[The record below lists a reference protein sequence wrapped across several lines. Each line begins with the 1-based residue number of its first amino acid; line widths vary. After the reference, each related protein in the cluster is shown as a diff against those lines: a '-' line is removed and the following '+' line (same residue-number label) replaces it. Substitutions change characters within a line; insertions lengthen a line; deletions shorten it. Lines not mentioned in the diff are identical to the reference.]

1 MRRAGI
7 LFLFA
12 MALCAVPVVP
22 TQEGVGVAASG
33 AEDSV
38 VAPIIACPATFE
50 ELFAQ
55 VNDSRG
61 CKFVAGRGGEQSPII
76 KLFNTGN
83 HVYGVPI
90 YFWNGTSL
98 VRVRSGSGHGWY
110 SCRSAPAAGSTT
122 SNRCH
127 LYDNR
132 DGSRNKPL
140 ADWLFVGLT
149 KKFNGTA
156 IQSRPLAGPR
166 NRKLY
171 PSTLRGVCVKLQI
184 QTAFIPVMSPKVLVG
199 PPEDKGTGGSGGDK
213 RNGWCVYAEVSPDSE
228 A

>member
-1 MRRAGI
+1 M
-7 LFLFA
+7 
-12 MALCAVPVVP
+12 PVVMRAHAGP
-22 TQEGVGVAASG
+22 YRM
-33 AEDSV
+33 V
-38 VAPIIACPATFE
+38 VHIYWCFISNGGPYRMVVHAT
-50 ELFAQ
+50 LTCTC
-55 VNDSRG
+55 R
-61 CKFVAGRGGEQSPII
+61 
-76 KLFNTGN
+76 
-83 HVYGVPI
+83 
-90 YFWNGTSL
+90 NGTSL